1 MRDRVTGV
9 RDRVTGE
16 YIAMKSISID
26 DNNISFHITR
36 EISRLYEVDHEN
48 IIKLK
53 RVYPYN
59 NRLYSDGGW
68 GYEFV

>member
-1 MRDRVTGV
+1 M

-16 YIAMKSISID
+16 YFAMKSISID
-26 DNNISFHITR
+26 DNNISLPITR
-36 EISRLYEVDHEN
+36 KISRLYEFDHEN

-53 RVYPYN
+53 RVHPYN

-68 GYEFV
+68 GYGFV